1 MSRLLLVLRPP
12 PAGGRTAAILR
23 ALGHEAVE
31 APLFTV
37 TPLAWAPPPA
47 DRFDALALTSAN
59 AVAQAGPE
67 LARYRDLPVFVVGD
81 ATARAATS
89 AGLNV
94 RHIGHGD
101 GAALAE
107 AAAQAGVRRMLHL
120 CGREHRPLRGEVTVT
135 ACPVYAAEARD
146 SLPPAALEAIGRGAI
161 VLLHSPRAAALF
173 AGLADAASLG
183 RDAIPLAAISPH
195 AAASA
200 GLGWKKVTV
209 AEQPSDD
216 ALLAAALAMCDHPG

>member
-1 MSRLLLVLRPP
+1 MSRPLLVLRPA
-12 PAGGRTAAILR
+12 PAGARTAAMLR

-31 APLFTV
+31 APLFTI
-37 TPLAWAPPPA
+37 TPLAWTPPPA

-59 AVAQAGPE
+59 AAAHAGPE
-67 LARYRDLPVFVVGD
+67 LACYRDLPTFVVGD

-94 RHIGHGD
+94 RHIGEGD

-107 AAAQAGVRRMLHL
+107 AAAEAGIRRMLHL
-120 CGREHRPLRGEVTVT
+120 CGREHRPLRGQVAVT
-135 ACPVYAAEARD
+135 ACPVYASEARD
-146 SLPPAALEAIGRGAI
+146 ALPPAALDAIARGAV

-173 AGLADAASLG
+173 SGLADAAGLPRSET
-183 RDAIPLAAISPH
+183 ILAVISAN
-195 AAASA
+195 AAATA
-200 GLGWKKVTV
+200 GTGWKAVVV
-209 AEQPSDD
+209 AGQPNDD

>member
-1 MSRLLLVLRPP
+1 VLRPS

-37 TPLAWAPPPA
+37 TPIAWTPPPA

-59 AVAQAGPE
+59 AAAQAGSE
-67 LARYRDLPVFVVGD
+67 LARYRDLPAFVVGD

-107 AAAQAGVRRMLHL
+107 AAAQAGVRSMLHL
-120 CGREHRPLRGEVTVT
+120 CGREHRPLRGEVAVT

-146 SLPPAALEAIGRGAI
+146 SLPAAAIEAIGRGAI

-173 AGLADAASLG
+173 AGLADTAGLG
-183 RDAIPLAAISPH
+183 RDAIRLAAISPH

-200 GLGWKKVTV
+200 GIGWKAVTV

>member
-1 MSRLLLVLRPP
+1 MSRPLLVLRPP
-12 PAGGRTAAILR
+12 PAGRRTAAILR

-31 APLFTV
+31 APLFTIR
-37 TPLAWAPPPA
+37 PLAWTPPPA
-47 DRFDALALTSAN
+47 GGFDALALTSAN
-59 AVAQAGPE
+59 AAAHAGPE
-67 LARYRDLPVFVVGD
+67 LARYRDLPAFVVGD

-89 AGLNV
+89 AGLDV

-107 AAAQAGVRRMLHL
+107 AAAKAGVRRMLHL
-120 CGREHRPLRGEVTVT
+120 CGREHRPLRGEIEVT
-135 ACPVYAAEARD
+135 ACPVYAAEAGD
-146 SLPPAALEAIGRGAI
+146 ALPPAALEAIDRGGV

-173 AGLADAASLG
+173 AGLADAAGLR
-183 RDAIPLAAISPH
+183 RDAILLAAISAN

-200 GLGWKKVTV
+200 GAGWKAVTV

>member
-1 MSRLLLVLRPP
+1 MSRPLLVLRPP
-12 PAGGRTAAILR
+12 PAGARTAAALR

-37 TPLAWAPPPA
+37 RPLAWTHPPA
-47 DRFDALALTSAN
+47 EQFDAVALTSAN
-59 AVAQAGPE
+59 AAANAGPD
-67 LARYRDLPVFVVGD
+67 LARYRDLPAFVVGD
-81 ATARAATS
+81 ATARAAAS
-89 AGLNV
+89 AGLIV

-107 AAAQAGVRRMLHL
+107 AAARAGIRRMLHL
-120 CGREHRPLRGEVTVT
+120 CGREHRPLRGDVAVTT
-135 ACPVYAAEARD
+135 RPVYAAEALHE
-146 SLPPAALEAIGRGAI
+146 LPPAAVEAIGRGAV
-161 VLLHSPRAAALF
+161 VLLHSPRGAALF
-173 AGLADAASLG
+173 AGLADAAG
-183 RDAIPLAAISPH
+183 LARETILLAVISAN

-200 GLGWKKVTV
+200 GTGWKAIAI